1 MNVVKLCDSIN
12 CKHKCFRYR
21 TWLKEK
27 NLRIHNIPYEI
38 YSTLQN
44 DDCCGD
50 KDGSFWHNR
59 YFAGVNFTGDP
70 FEYFNYIE
78 LAEEE

>member
-1 MNVVKLCDSIN
+1 MLTVIDMDVVKLCDNIN

-21 TWLKEK
+21 TWLKEE

-50 KDGSFWHNR
+50 RRRNINETH
-59 YFAGVNFTGDP
+59 
-70 FEYFNYIE
+70 
-78 LAEEE
+78 

>member
-1 MNVVKLCDSIN
+1 MLTVIDMDVVKLCDNIN

-21 TWLKEK
+21 TWLKEE
-27 NLRIHNIPYEI
+27 NLRIYNIPYEI

-50 KDGSFWHNR
+50 KR
-59 YFAGVNFTGDP
+59 RKQRCVNT
-70 FEYFNYIE
+70 Y
-78 LAEEE
+78 